1 MQMFKNYLLD
11 KKCFTPQTLYLP
23 TSADIVAIR
32 DTDKGLILLATITP
46 FTTATELRTFKICA
60 NDESIYA
67 DAVKYIGSFDT
78 DIGIRH
84 VVEIIRGE

>member
-1 MQMFKNYLLD
+1 MFKNYLLD

-23 TSADIVAIR
+23 TCTDIVAIR
-32 DTDKGLILLATITP
+32 DTDNGLMLLATITP
-46 FTTATELRTFKICA
+46 STTTTELRTFKICA

-67 DAVKYIGSFDT
+67 DAIKYVGSFDT
-78 DIGIRH
+78 SIGTRH